1 MNGLSSC
8 FYVIQN
14 ELVIVCNGRVI
25 NITSYIYKTTN
36 SMAHDY
42 NTRAKNVL
50 SQQDILTKLEENIIN
65 SINNN
70 INGLRDEI
78 LNLKDIVI
86 KRLQEENEKLH
97 NKCNKLAGKV
107 VSLEKEINSLNQY
120 GRRKN
125 IVFRGIP
132 DDELEETVTS
142 ILSDIDVKINLYDIV
157 DCHRFGKQ
165 DFKTKSKKTIVTL
178 VNRRYCKKALLNRKK
193 LSNLDNMK
201 YNFRN
206 SSKIFINEN
215 LTRVNENIAFQGR
228 KLKRKGMVNACCTR
242 NGVIH
247 IKKSERSKPIKSGI

>member
-50 SQQDILTKLEENIIN
+50 SQEDILAKLEENVIN

-107 VSLEKEINSLNQY
+107 VSLENEINSLTQY
-120 GRRKN
+120 GRRN
-125 IVFRGIP
+125 IVFTGIP
-132 DDELEETVTS
+132 DTVPDVELEETVTS
-142 ILSDIDVKINLYDIV
+142 ILSDIDVKINLNDIK

-165 DFKTKSKKTIVTL
+165 DFKTK
-178 VNRRYCKKALLNRKK
+178 
-193 LSNLDNMK
+193 
-201 YNFRN
+201 
-206 SSKIFINEN
+206 
-215 LTRVNENIAFQGR
+215 
-228 KLKRKGMVNACCTR
+228 
-242 NGVIH
+242 
-247 IKKSERSKPIKSGI
+247 